1 MRLIPNWRDV
11 LTRAWSVRLMLL
23 AAVLSGVEIILPFIG
38 MSGWLPDGLFAA
50 FSFLV
55 VAGAFI
61 ARFISQGIDR

>member
-11 LTRAWSVRLMLL
+11 LARAWSVRLMLL

-38 MSGWLPDGLFAA
+38 ASGVFPDHTFAA
-50 FSFLV
+50 LSFLV